1 MSNLDAQSVCARLE
15 ADKTLSTLFDIL
27 RDYGD
32 APAALWLKG
41 EQELSR
47 TYAEMTRRADDFAAC
62 IADQAV
68 EDGWVGIAVDTCHD
82 WPSLYWGVLRSGHN
96 ALLLDASAPDSVIQG
111 LLDEANC
118 RQIISRKPRALS
130 GNVRQIDFKTI
141 KDAPRTIGF
150 NPVWG
155 EYTAMCTSG
164 TTGTSRIFAY
174 NGQAICEQA
183 LNALTLYKANPRIVH
198 PDNRGRKTLAFLPF
212 HHVLGFMGNVIL
224 AHFMGTASI
233 YLQDRTPNSIIN
245 TCHHFPPNLLI
256 VVPLVGNSLVRSV
269 EKGLKKESKAK
280 RSAFRS
286 LKALS
291 LARQSV
297 SPEAGLRW
305 AQEKAFASLNEKLL
319 GTEVDIII
327 LGGSHTPTETLRTLN
342 ALGYY
347 TVTGYGMTETAINGF
362 ETGMDLKHRLNGSVG
377 KPLSSAEYR
386 VVPAKEGDKT
396 GELQIRGAGI
406 HSARVVHGEILPP
419 DTLAGGWLPT
429 GDIAQLDASGRLYIR
444 GRLKDVIINESGEN
458 VYPDDMEDAFA
469 ALNGVEQSCVVGF
482 RRNRRD
488 NNEDI
493 VLVMNVGENYS
504 DSQYLDKLAAKVAAA
519 NSRLPLYT
527 QLNRALVTPMK
538 LPLVSGIKVKRIEL
552 KRMYEEGELA
562 YRELDLHAQ
571 NAGAEVAAAAA
582 IETKSARH
590 DEILKKVRSMYAE
603 ALEISESE
611 ITDNANFIEDLQG
624 DSLQVLSIAL
634 KAEEE
639 WGVTIPAEEYGQ
651 CATVLGMSRVVENLL
666 DGGTAEGAKPKERVP
681 VRPIIRFEDSPEYKH
696 FLERQEALVG
706 KGDNPYFV
714 THESPLLDTGII
726 DGKEVLEFGSYNY
739 VGMSGRKEVKDAAK
753 AAIDKYGTS
762 ASGSRLLAGEK
773 QVHKDLEK
781 EIADW
786 KHTEDAV
793 VCVGGHS
800 TNVTFVGNFCGKND
814 LILYDALAH
823 NSIEQG
829 CKLSDATSRPFPH
842 SDTAALETI
851 LKSQRAYYEKVL
863 IVIEGAYSM
872 DGDIAPV
879 PDFVRIKKEY
889 GCFLMVDE
897 AHSACVIGKTGGG
910 VDEYFGLAGD
920 DIDIKY
926 GTLSKGLGT
935 CGGYLAGKKCLID
948 YLRYNMPGFV
958 FSVGISPALAAG
970 SLAAIRTLRSHPE
983 IMEHL
988 RIAIKAFADSARR
1001 RHLDICLAGETA
1013 VLPVLVGK
1021 DEDAWLLSNELKKRG
1036 VSVPPAM
1043 YPAVP
1048 KGKARLRF
1056 CVISEHKPE
1065 QIEQAL
1071 DILEAT
1077 AREFGIELPR
1087 RNYDK
1092 VEDPN
1097 PTL

>member
-1 MSNLDAQSVCARLE
+1 MRNLDALSVTARLE
-15 ADKTLSTLFDIL
+15 ADKSLDQLFSIL
-27 RDYGD
+27 REYGD
-32 APAALWLKG
+32 STAALWLNG
-41 EQELSR
+41 DQEMSR
-47 TYAEMTRRADDFAAC
+47 SYAEMTRRADDYAAC
-62 IADQAV
+62 LNSQVADGGWIA
-68 EDGWVGIAVDTCHD
+68 IAVDTCHE
-82 WPSLYWGVLRSGHN
+82 WPSLFWGVMRSGHN
-96 ALLLDASAPDSVIQG
+96 ALLLDAAAQDGQIQS
-111 LLDEANC
+111 LLDEAGC
-118 RQIISRKPRALS
+118 RAIISRKPRALT
-130 GNVRQIDFKTI
+130 GNIRQIDFKTVTE
-141 KDAPRTIGF
+141 APRIIGF
-150 NPVWG
+150 TPVWG
-155 EYTAMCTSG
+155 QYVAMCTSG
-164 TTGTSRIFAY
+164 TTGRSRIFAY
-174 NGQAICEQA
+174 DGTAVCEQA
-183 LNALTLYKANPRIVH
+183 LKSAAVFRNNPRIIAM
-198 PDNRGRKTLAFLPF
+198 DNRNRRMLCFLPF
-212 HHVLGFMGNVIL
+212 HHVLGFMACVIW
-224 AHFMGTASI
+224 AHFMGMPCV
-233 YLQDRTPNSIIN
+233 YLPDRTPASIQKV
-245 TCHHFPPNLLI
+245 CAHFPPKLVV
-256 VVPLVGNSLVRSV
+256 VVPLVGNSLVKSLERS
-269 EKGLKKESKAK
+269 LKKESAG
-280 RSAFRS
+280 RQAQFRLMS
-286 LKALS
+286 ALS
-291 LARQSV
+291 LGLQRIAPARALDWA
-297 SPEAGLRW
+297 EKKIFAGVNQR
-305 AQEKAFASLNEKLL
+305 LL
-319 GTEVDIII
+319 GTELDVLI
-327 LGGSHTPTETLRTLN
+327 LGGSHAPAETLRTLN

-347 TVTGYGMTETAINGF
+347 TVVGYGMTETAINGF
-362 ETGMDLKHRLNGSVG
+362 ENAMSLATRLNGSVG
-377 KPLSSAEYR
+377 KALGTAEYR
-386 VVPAKEGDKT
+386 IAGAEHPGKD
-396 GELQIRGAGI
+396 GELQVRGPGI
-406 HSARVVHGEILPP
+406 HSGRLVAGELLPP
-419 DTLAGGWLPT
+419 DTLDGGWYPT
-429 GDIAQLDASGRLYIR
+429 GDIATMDASGRVYIK

-469 ALNGVEQSCVVGF
+469 ALKGVEQLCVVGF

-493 VLVMNVGENYS
+493 VLVMNVGENYT
-504 DSQYLDKLAAKVAAA
+504 DRDYLDSLAARVAEA

-527 QLNRALVTPMK
+527 QLDRALVTPSA

-552 KRMYEEGELA
+552 KRMYDEKELV
-562 YRELDLHAQ
+562 YRELDLHEKS
-571 NAGAEVAAAAA
+571 AGAEVASAAPNRSP
-582 IETKSARH
+582 SAVR
-590 DEILKKVRSMYAE
+590 DEIVRKVRTMYAE
-603 ALEISESE
+603 ALEIPEDQ
-611 ITDNANFIEDLQG
+611 IGDNAHFIEDLQG
-624 DSLQVLSIAL
+624 DSLQVLSMAL

-639 WGVTIPAEEYGQ
+639 WGITIPAEEYGQ
-651 CATVLGMSRVVENLL
+651 CATVSGMARVVESLL
-666 DGGTAEGAKPKERVP
+666 AGPVQGSRPAERTP
-681 VRPIIRFEDSPEYKH
+681 VRPIIRFEDSPEYLH
-696 FLERQEALVG
+696 FMERQKALIG
-706 KGDNPYFV
+706 NGDNPYFV
-714 THESPLLDTGII
+714 AHESPLLDTGIV
-726 DGKEVLEFGSYNY
+726 DGKEILEFGSYNY
-739 VGMSGRKEVKDAAK
+739 IGMSGRKEVKEAAK

-773 QVHKDLEK
+773 LVHRELEA

-786 KHTEDAV
+786 KHTEDAI

-829 CKLSDATSRPFPH
+829 CRLSEATSRPFPH
-842 SDTAALETI
+842 SDPRALEAI
-851 LKSQRAYYEKVL
+851 LKNQRAYYEKVL

-910 VDEYFGLAGD
+910 VDEYFNLDGN

-935 CGGYLAGKKCLID
+935 CGGYLAGKKSLIN

-958 FSVGISPALAAG
+958 FSVGISPPLAAA
-970 SLAAIRTLRSHPE
+970 SLAAIRTLRTHPE

-988 RIAIKAFADSARR
+988 RTAIRSFAESARR

-1065 QIEQAL
+1065 QIERAL

-1087 RNYDK
+1087 RNYD
-1092 VEDPN
+1092 
-1097 PTL
+1097 

>member
-1 MSNLDAQSVCARLE
+1 MSNIDALTVSARLE
-15 ADKTLSTLFDIL
+15 ADKSLATLFDVL

-32 APAALWLKG
+32 TPASLWLKG
-41 EQELSR
+41 EQELTR
-47 TYAEMTRRADDFAAC
+47 TYAEMTRRADDYAAC
-62 IADQAV
+62 ISSLARD
-68 EDGWVGIAVDTCHD
+68 ESWIGIAVDTCHE
-82 WPSLYWGVLRSGHN
+82 WPALYWGVLRSGHN
-96 ALLLDASAPDSVIQG
+96 ALLLDSSAADSVIQG
-111 LLDEANC
+111 LLDEAGC
-118 RQIISRKPRALS
+118 TQIISRKPRGLN
-130 GNVRQIDFKTI
+130 GNVLQIDFKTI
-141 KDAPRTIGF
+141 KDSPRTIGF
-150 NPVWG
+150 KPVWG

-164 TTGTSRIFAY
+164 TTGRSRIFVY
-174 NGQAICEQA
+174 SGEAICEQA
-183 LNALTLYKANPRIVH
+183 LNSAMIYRANSRIISS
-198 PDNRGRKTLAFLPF
+198 DNRGRKILAFLPF
-212 HHVLGFMGNVIL
+212 HHVLGFMANVIWSS
-224 AHFMGTASI
+224 FMGMSNI

-245 TCHHFPPNLLI
+245 TCRHFPPNLLI
-256 VVPLVGNSLVRSV
+256 VVPLVGNSLVRSLQ
-269 EKGLKKESKAK
+269 KGLKKDK
-280 RSAFRS
+280 RYKRGLFKTLTGMSI
-286 LKALS
+286 ALQTV
-291 LARQSV
+291 A
-297 SPEAGLRW
+297 PEAGLRW
-305 AQEKAFASLNEKLL
+305 AQQKAFASLDAKLL
-319 GTEVDIII
+319 GNEVDVIIF
-327 LGGSHTPTETLRTLN
+327 GGSHTPTETLRTLN

-347 TVTGYGMTETAINGF
+347 TITGYGMTETAINGF
-362 ETGMDLKHRLNGSVG
+362 ETGMDLRHRLNGSVG
-377 KPLSSAEYR
+377 KPLGSAEYR
-386 VVPAKEGDKT
+386 IVRENENDKT
-396 GELQIRGAGI
+396 GELQVRGPGI
-406 HSARVVHGEILPP
+406 HTGRLVHGQMLPP
-419 DTLAGGWLPT
+419 DTQECGWFPT
-429 GDIAQLDASGRLYIR
+429 GDMAQIDSTGRLYIR

-469 ALNGVEQSCVVGF
+469 ALKGVDQSCVVGF

-504 DSQYLDKLAAKVAAA
+504 DSKYLDSLAAKVAAV

-527 QLNRALVTPMK
+527 QLNRAIVTPNT

-552 KRMYEEGELA
+552 KRMYEEGELT

-571 NAGAEVAAAAA
+571 SAGTEVAAAAA
-582 IETKSARH
+582 RADTAGARH
-590 DEILKKVRSMYAE
+590 DEILRKVRSMYAE
-603 ALEISESE
+603 ALEVPETE

-639 WGVTIPAEEYGQ
+639 WGITIPAEEYGQ
-651 CATVLGMSRVVENLL
+651 CATVLGMSRVVETLL
-666 DGGTAEGAKPKERVP
+666 DGPAENVKPAERVP
-681 VRPIIRFEDSPEYKH
+681 VRPVTRFEDSPEYLH
-696 FLERQEALVG
+696 FLERQKALVG
-706 KGDNPYFV
+706 TGDNPYFV
-714 THESPLLDTGII
+714 THESPLLDTGIV
-726 DGKEVLEFGSYNY
+726 DGREVLEFGSYNY
-739 VGMSGRKEVKDAAK
+739 VGMSGRKEVMDAAK

-786 KHTEDAV
+786 KHTEDAI

-829 CKLSDATSRPFPH
+829 CRLSEATSRPFPH
-842 SDTAALETI
+842 SDVAALETI
-851 LKSQRAYYEKVL
+851 LKNQRAYYEKVL

-879 PDFVRIKKEY
+879 PDFVRVKKEY

-910 VDEYFGLAGD
+910 VDEYFGLDGN

-988 RIAIKAFADSARR
+988 RTAIRTFADSAKR

-1071 DILEAT
+1071 DILEST

-1092 VEDPN
+1092 AD
-1097 PTL
+1097 

>member
-1 MSNLDAQSVCARLE
+1 M
-15 ADKTLSTLFDIL
+15 
-27 RDYGD
+27 
-32 APAALWLKG
+32 
-41 EQELSR
+41 
-47 TYAEMTRRADDFAAC
+47 
-62 IADQAV
+62 
-68 EDGWVGIAVDTCHD
+68 
-82 WPSLYWGVLRSGHN
+82 
-96 ALLLDASAPDSVIQG
+96 
-111 LLDEANC
+111 
-118 RQIISRKPRALS
+118 
-130 GNVRQIDFKTI
+130 
-141 KDAPRTIGF
+141 
-150 NPVWG
+150 
-155 EYTAMCTSG
+155 
-164 TTGTSRIFAY
+164 
-174 NGQAICEQA
+174 
-183 LNALTLYKANPRIVH
+183 NPRIIH
-198 PDNRGRKTLAFLPF
+198 PVNTGRKTLAFLPF
-212 HHVLGFMGNVIL
+212 HHVLGFMGNMIL
-224 AHFMGTASI
+224 AHFMGTASV

-256 VVPLVGNSLVRSV
+256 MVPLVGNSLVRSV
-269 EKGLKKESKAK
+269 EKGLKKENKAK
-280 RSAFRS
+280 QSAFQS
-286 LKALS
+286 LKAMS
-291 LARQSV
+291 LMRQTI
-297 SPEAGLRW
+297 SPEAGLAW
-305 AQEKAFASLNEKLL
+305 AQEKAFAALNEKLL
-319 GTEVDIII
+319 GTEVDVLI
-327 LGGSHTPTETLRTLN
+327 LGGSHTPNETLRTLN

-347 TVTGYGMTETAINGF
+347 TVTGYGMTETGINGF
-362 ETGMDLKHRLNGSVG
+362 ELGMDLKHRLNGSVG

-386 VVPAKEGDKT
+386 IVPEKEGEKV
-396 GELQIRGAGI
+396 GELQIRGPGI
-406 HSARVVHGEILPP
+406 HTARVVHGELLPP
-419 DTLAGGWLPT
+419 DTLAGGWLQT
-429 GDIAQLDASGRLYIR
+429 GDIAQLDATGRLYIR

-469 ALNGVEQSCVVGF
+469 SLNGVDQSCVVGL

-493 VLVMNVGENYS
+493 VLVMNVGENYT
-504 DSQYLDKLAAKVAAA
+504 DDQYLDKLAAKVADA
-519 NSRLPLYT
+519 NRKLPIYT
-527 QLNRALVTPMK
+527 QLNRAIVTPNK

-552 KRMYEEGELA
+552 KRMYAEGELT
-562 YRELDLHAQ
+562 YRELDLHGQ
-571 NAGAEVAAAAA
+571 NVGAEVAAAAR
-582 IETKSARH
+582 IETKSAKH
-590 DEILKKVRSMYAE
+590 DEILKKVRTMYAE

-639 WGVTIPAEEYGQ
+639 WGITIPAEEYGS
-651 CATVLGMSRVVENLL
+651 CATVAGMAQVVETLL
-666 DGGTAEGAKPKERVP
+666 DGPAEGAKPKERVP
-681 VRPIIRFEDSPEYKH
+681 VRPIFRFEDTPEYKH

-786 KHTEDAV
+786 KHTEDAI

-910 VDEYFGLAGD
+910 VDEYFGLDGD

-958 FSVGISPALAAG
+958 FSVGISPRWRPVPWKPSAPCG
-970 SLAAIRTLRSHPE
+970 PIRRSWSTCAPPSRPLRTVRGAVTWISAWPAKP
-983 IMEHL
+983 
-988 RIAIKAFADSARR
+988 RFCRCWSARMR
-1001 RHLDICLAGETA
+1001 MPG
-1013 VLPVLVGK
+1013 
-1021 DEDAWLLSNELKKRG
+1021 S
-1036 VSVPPAM
+1036 S
-1043 YPAVP
+1043 
-1048 KGKARLRF
+1048 
-1056 CVISEHKPE
+1056 
-1065 QIEQAL
+1065 
-1071 DILEAT
+1071 
-1077 AREFGIELPR
+1077 
-1087 RNYDK
+1087 
-1092 VEDPN
+1092 
-1097 PTL
+1097 PTS

>member
-1 MSNLDAQSVCARLE
+1 MSNLDAQSVCSRLE
-15 ADKTLSTLFDIL
+15 ADKTLATLFDIL
-27 RDYGD
+27 RDYGE
-32 APAALWLKG
+32 APNAYWLNG
-41 EQELSR
+41 EQER
-47 TYAEMTRRADDFAAC
+47 TRSYAEMALRADDYAAC
-62 IADQAV
+62 INSLGL
-68 EDGWVGIAVDTCHD
+68 EEGWLGIAVDTCHD
-82 WPSLYWGVLRSGHN
+82 WPSLYWGVMRSGHN
-96 ALLLDASAPDSVIQG
+96 ALLLDASAPDNVIQG
-111 LLDEANC
+111 LLDEAHC
-118 RQIISRKPRALS
+118 RQVISLKPRGLS
-130 GNVRQIDFKTI
+130 GNVHQIDFKTI
-141 KDAPRTIGF
+141 REAPRTIGF
-150 NPVWG
+150 TPVWG

-174 NGQAICEQA
+174 NGEAVCAQA
-183 LNALTLYKANPRIVH
+183 LNALELFKVNPRIIH
-198 PDNRGRKTLAFLPF
+198 PVNTGRKTLAFLPF
-212 HHVLGFMGNVIL
+212 HHVLGFMGNMIL
-224 AHFMGTASI
+224 AQFIGTANV
-233 YLQDRTPNSIIN
+233 YMQDRTPNSILN
-245 TCHHFPPNLLI
+245 ACHHFPPNLLI
-256 VVPLVGNSLVRSV
+256 MVPLVGNSLVRSV
-269 EKGLKKESKAK
+269 EKGLKKENKAK
-280 RSAFRS
+280 RSAFKT

-291 LARQSV
+291 LMRQSL
-297 SPEAGLRW
+297 SPEAGLEW
-305 AQEKAFASLNEKLL
+305 AQKTAFASLNAKLI
-319 GTEVDIII
+319 GTEVDVLIF
-327 LGGSHTPTETLRTLN
+327 GGSHTPTETLRTLN

-347 TVTGYGMTETAINGF
+347 TVTGYGMTETAIDGF
-362 ETGMDLKHRLNGSVG
+362 ETGMALKYRLNGSVG
-377 KPLSSAEYR
+377 KPLPAAEYR
-386 VVPAKEGDKT
+386 IIPDKEGSKT
-396 GELQIRGAGI
+396 GELQVRGAGI
-406 HSARVVHGEILPP
+406 HSARVIDGRILPP
-419 DTLAGGWLPT
+419 DTVDGGWLPT
-429 GDIAQLDASGRLYIR
+429 GDIAQLDSTGRLYIR

-469 ALNGVEQSCVVGF
+469 ALNGVDQSCVVGF

-493 VLVMNVGENYS
+493 VLVMNVGENYT
-504 DSQYLDKLAAKVAAA
+504 DDQYLDKLAAKVAAA
-519 NSRLPLYT
+519 NSKLPLYT
-527 QLNRALVTPMK
+527 QLNRAIVTPMK

-562 YRELDLHAQ
+562 YRELDLRGQ
-571 NAGAEVAAAAA
+571 NVGAEVAAAARL
-582 IETKSARH
+582 ETKSAKH
-590 DEILKKVRSMYAE
+590 DEILKKVRAMYAE

-639 WGVTIPAEEYGQ
+639 WGITIPAEEYGS
-651 CATVLGMSRVVENLL
+651 CATVAGMAQVVQTLLEGPAEN
-666 DGGTAEGAKPKERVP
+666 EKPKDRTP
-681 VRPIIRFEDSPEYKH
+681 VLPITRFEDTPEYKH

-714 THESPLLDTGII
+714 AHESPLLDTGII

-773 QVHKDLEK
+773 QIHKDLEK

-786 KHTEDAV
+786 KHTEDAI

-851 LKSQRAYYEKVL
+851 LKSQRAFYEKVL

-879 PDFVRIKKEY
+879 PEFVRIKKEY

-910 VDEYFGLAGD
+910 VDEYFGLNGD

-970 SLAAIRTLRSHPE
+970 SLEAIRTLRSHPE

-988 RIAIKAFADSARR
+988 RTAIKAFADSARR

-1021 DEDAWLLSNELKKRG
+1021 DEDAWFLSNELKKRG

-1065 QIEQAL
+1065 QIEKAL

-1077 AREFGIELPR
+1077 AREYGIELPR

-1092 VEDPN
+1092 AEDPT
-1097 PTL
+1097 PVL

>member
-1 MSNLDAQSVCARLE
+1 MDVLQVTARLE
-15 ADKTLSTLFDIL
+15 QDKRLPVLFDII

-32 APAALWLKG
+32 TRCAVWLKG
-41 EQELSR
+41 EEELSLS
-47 TYAEMTRRADDFAAC
+47 YAEMVRRADDYAAYLM
-62 IADQAV
+62 
-68 EDGWVGIAVDTCHD
+68 ENTPEGGWIGVAVDTCPN
-82 WPSLYWGVLRSGHN
+82 WPSLFWGVIRSGHN
-96 ALLLDASAPDSVIQG
+96 VLLLDASAADSMIQG
-111 LLDEANC
+111 LLEEAGC
-118 RQIISRKPRALS
+118 KVIISRKPRGLS
-130 GNVRQIDFKTI
+130 GDIRQIDYRAVA
-141 KDAPRTIGF
+141 DAPRTIGF
-150 NPVWG
+150 TPVWG
-155 EYTAMCTSG
+155 DYVAMCTSG

-174 NGQAICEQA
+174 SGQAICEQA
-183 LNALTLYKANPRIVH
+183 LTSLYIFRNNPRVIHRENADRLV
-198 PDNRGRKTLAFLPF
+198 LAFLPF
-212 HHVLGFMGNVIL
+212 HHVLGFMANIVWVLFLG
-224 AHFMGTASI
+224 GTNI
-233 YLQDRTPNSIIN
+233 YLPDRTPNSIIN
-245 TCHHFPPNLLI
+245 VCRHFPPTLLI
-256 VVPLVGNSLVRSV
+256 VVPLVGNNLVKSLNKSV
-269 EKGLKKESKAK
+269 KKEKALK
-280 RSAFRS
+280 RFAY
-286 LKALS
+286 KASFGLS
-291 LARQSV
+291 LAVQSV
-297 SPEAGLRW
+297 APAFGLRL
-305 AQEKAFASLNEKLL
+305 AQKHLFASIDSRLL
-319 GTEVDIII
+319 GTQVDVVI

-347 TVTGYGMTETAINGF
+347 TINGYGMTETAVNGF
-362 ETGMDLKHRLNGSVG
+362 ETSMRLSKRLNGSVG
-377 KPLSSAEYR
+377 ATLGSAEYR
-386 VVPAKEGDKT
+386 VAGGDGAKT
-396 GELQIRGAGI
+396 GELQVRGPGI
-406 HSARVVHGEILPP
+406 HTARVVKGELLPP
-419 DTLAGGWLPT
+419 ETLEGGWFPT
-429 GDIAQLDASGRLYIR
+429 GDVASIDSTGRVTIK

-458 VYPDDMEDAFA
+458 VYPDDLEDAFS
-469 ALNGVEQSCVVGF
+469 ALAGAEQICVVGF
-482 RRNRRD
+482 RRNKRD
-488 NNEDI
+488 KNEDVTL
-493 VLVMNVGENYS
+493 VLNVGENYS
-504 DSQYLDKLAAKVAAA
+504 DKKYLNALAGKVAAINA
-519 NSRLPLYT
+519 RLPLHA
-527 QLNRALVTPMK
+527 QLDRALVTPMN

-552 KRMYEEGELA
+552 KRLYEEKELV
-562 YRELDLHAQ
+562 YRELDLRAQ
-571 NAGAEVAAAAA
+571 SAGVEVAASEQAHA
-582 IETKSARH
+582 KSALQ
-590 DEILKKVRSMYAE
+590 DEIRRKVRAMYAE
-603 ALEISESE
+603 ALDVPEKEIA
-611 ITDNANFIEDLQG
+611 DNANFIEDLQG

-639 WGVTIPAEEYGQ
+639 WGITIPAEEYGR
-651 CATVLGMSRVVENLL
+651 CATVESMSRVVEDLL
-666 DGGTAEGAKPKERVP
+666 TGHDGSEKPKERVP
-681 VRPIIRFEDSPEYKH
+681 VRPITRFENSPEYLH
-696 FLERQEALVG
+696 FMERQKALVG
-706 KGDNPYFV
+706 NGDNPYFV
-714 THESPLLDTGII
+714 AHESPLLDTGIV
-726 DGKEVLEFGSYNY
+726 DGKEILEFGSYNY
-739 VGMSGRKEVKDAAK
+739 VGMSGRKEVKEAAK
-753 AAIDKYGTS
+753 AAIEKYGTS

-773 QVHKDLEK
+773 MVHKELEK

-786 KHTEDAV
+786 KHTEDAI

-814 LILYDALAH
+814 LIVYDALAH

-842 SDTAALETI
+842 SDVAALENI

-897 AHSACVIGKTGGG
+897 AHSACVIGETGGG
-910 VDEYFGLAGD
+910 VDEYFHLDGD

-983 IMEHL
+983 IMENL
-988 RIAIKAFADSARR
+988 RTAIRSFAESAKR

-1065 QIEQAL
+1065 QIERAL

-1077 AREFGIELPR
+1077 AKEFGIELPR
-1087 RNYDK
+1087 RNYD
-1092 VEDPN
+1092 
-1097 PTL
+1097 

>member
-1 MSNLDAQSVCARLE
+1 MSNCDALAVSARLE
-15 ADKTLSTLFDIL
+15 SDKSFGALFDIL

-32 APAALWLKG
+32 LPASVWLKG
-41 EQELSR
+41 EQELTR
-47 TYAEMTRRADDFAAC
+47 TYAELTRRADDYAAFLSSL
-62 IADQAV
+62 AS
-68 EDGWVGIAVDTCHD
+68 ESGWIGIAVDTCHE
-82 WPSLYWGVLRSGHN
+82 WPALFWGVLRSGHN
-96 ALLLDASAPDSVIQG
+96 ALLLDASASDSVIQG
-111 LLDEANC
+111 LLDEAGC

-130 GNVRQIDFKTI
+130 VNIRQIDFKTI
-141 KDAPRTIGF
+141 KEAPHTIGF
-150 NPVWG
+150 TPVWG
-155 EYTAMCTSG
+155 EYVAMCTSG
-164 TTGTSRIFAY
+164 TTGNSRIFAY
-174 NGQAICEQA
+174 SGEAVCEQA
-183 LNALTLYKANPRIVH
+183 LNSVAVSKVNPRIISA
-198 PDNRGRKTLAFLPF
+198 DNRGRKILAFLPF
-212 HHVLGFMGNVIL
+212 HHVLGFMANVIW
-224 AHFMGTASI
+224 ASFVGMTNI
-233 YLQDRTPNSIIN
+233 YLQDRTPNAIMN
-245 TCHHFPPNLLI
+245 TCRHFPPNMLV
-256 VVPLVGNSLVRSV
+256 VVPLVGNSLVRAV
-269 EKGLKKESKAK
+269 KKGVKKESKAK
-280 RSAFRS
+280 QAAFKSAIGM
-286 LKALS
+286 S
-291 LARQSV
+291 LAMQSV

-305 AQEKAFASLNEKLL
+305 AQKKAFADINEKLL
-319 GTEVDIII
+319 GTEVDVVIF
-327 LGGSHTPTETLRTLN
+327 GGSHTPNETLRTLN
-342 ALGYY
+342 AMGYY
-347 TVTGYGMTETAINGF
+347 SITGYGMTETAINGF
-362 ETGMDLKHRLNGSVG
+362 EMGMGLKNRLNGSVG
-377 KPLSSAEYR
+377 KALGSAEYR
-386 VVPAKEGDKT
+386 IVRKNESDKA
-396 GELQIRGAGI
+396 GELQIRGRGI
-406 HSARVVHGEILPP
+406 HSGRVIHGEILPP
-419 DTLAGGWLPT
+419 DTLDGGWFPT
-429 GDIAQLDASGRLYIR
+429 GDVSQIDKTGRLYIR
-444 GRLKDVIINESGEN
+444 GRLKDVIINETGEN
-458 VYPDDMEDAFA
+458 VYPDDMEDSFNT
-469 ALNGVEQSCVVGF
+469 LKGVEQACVVGF

-488 NNEDI
+488 RNEDI
-493 VLVMNVGENYS
+493 VLVLNVGDNYS
-504 DSQYLDKLAAKVAAA
+504 DNAYLDDLAARVSAA

-527 QLNRALVTPMK
+527 QLNRALVTPAS

-552 KRMYEEGELA
+552 KRMYEEGELP

-571 NAGAEVAAAAA
+571 SAGAEVSTVSKAVSN
-582 IETKSARH
+582 TARH
-590 DEILKKVRSMYAE
+590 DEILRKVRQMYAD
-603 ALEISESE
+603 ALEITESE
-611 ITDNANFIEDLQG
+611 INDNANFIEDLQG

-639 WGVTIPAEEYGQ
+639 WGITIPAEEYGQ
-651 CATVLGMSRVVENLL
+651 CATVLSMTRVVENLL
-666 DGGTAEGAKPKERVP
+666 DGPSESSKPAERVP
-681 VRPIIRFEDSPEYKH
+681 VRPIVRFEDSPEYLH
-696 FLERQEALVG
+696 FLDRQKALIG

-714 THESPLLDTGII
+714 THESPLLDTGIV

-739 VGMSGRKEVKDAAK
+739 IGMSGRKEVKDAAK

-781 EIADW
+781 EIAEW
-786 KHTEDAV
+786 KHTEDAI

-842 SDTAALETI
+842 SDVAALESI
-851 LKSQRAYYEKVL
+851 LKNQRAYYEKVL

-879 PDFVRIKKEY
+879 PDFVRVKKEY

-910 VDEYFGLAGD
+910 VDEYFGLDGN

-970 SLAAIRTLRSHPE
+970 SLAAIRTLRAHPE

-988 RIAIKAFADSARR
+988 RTAIKAFADSARR

-1021 DEDAWLLSNELKKRG
+1021 DEDAWFLSNELKKRG

-1065 QIEQAL
+1065 QIEKAL

-1077 AREFGIELPR
+1077 AQEFGIELPR
-1087 RNYDK
+1087 RNYD
-1092 VEDPN
+1092 
-1097 PTL
+1097 

>member
-1 MSNLDAQSVCARLE
+1 MSKMDAMSVCARLE
-15 ADKTLSTLFDIL
+15 ADKTLATLFDIL
-27 RDYGD
+27 RDYGET
-32 APAALWLKG
+32 PAALWLKG
-41 EQELSR
+41 EQELSCS
-47 TYAEMTRRADDFAAC
+47 YAEMTRRADDFAAC
-62 IADQAV
+62 LASMEL
-68 EDGWVGIAVDTCHD
+68 EDGWIGIAVDTCHD
-82 WPSLYWGVLRSGHN
+82 WPSLYWGVMRSGHN
-96 ALLLDASAPDSVIQG
+96 ALLLDASAADNVIQG
-111 LLDEANC
+111 LLDEAKC

-130 GNVRQIDFKTI
+130 GNVRQIDFKTL
-141 KDAPRTIGF
+141 KDAPRAVGF
-150 NPVWG
+150 TPVWG
-155 EYTAMCTSG
+155 EWTAMCTSG
-164 TTGTSRIFAY
+164 TTGNSRIFAY
-174 NGQAICEQA
+174 NGEAICEQA
-183 LNALTLYKANPRIVH
+183 LNCITLYKANKRIVRD
-198 PDNRGRKTLAFLPF
+198 DNRGRKMLAFLPF

-224 AHFMGTASI
+224 AHIMGTSSV

-245 TCHHFPPNLLI
+245 TCRHFPPNMLI
-256 VVPLVGNSLVRSV
+256 VVPLLGNSLVRSV

-280 RSAFRS
+280 RSAFKS
-286 LKALS
+286 MKAMS
-291 LARQSV
+291 LARQSI

-347 TVTGYGMTETAINGF
+347 TVTGYGMTETSINGF

-377 KPLSSAEYR
+377 KPLGSAEYR
-386 VVPAKEGDKT
+386 VVPQKEGDQT
-396 GELQIRGAGI
+396 GELQVRGPGI
-406 HSARVVHGEILPP
+406 HSARVVNGEILPP
-419 DTLAGGWLPT
+419 DTLAGGWFPT
-429 GDIAQLDASGRLYIR
+429 GDIAQIDATGRLYIR

-458 VYPDDMEDAFA
+458 VYPDDMEDTFA
-469 ALNGVEQSCVVGF
+469 SIRGVDQSCVVGF

-493 VLVMNVGENYS
+493 VLVMNVGENYT
-504 DSQYLDKLAAKVAAA
+504 DQQYLDKLAAQVAQA

-527 QLNRALVTPMK
+527 QLNRALVTPMR

-552 KRMYEEGELA
+552 KRMYADGELT
-562 YRELDLHAQ
+562 YRELDLHGQ
-571 NAGAEVAAAAA
+571 NVGAEVAVAARS
-582 IETKSARH
+582 EQKSARH
-590 DEILKKVRSMYAE
+590 DEILRKVRTMYAE
-603 ALEISESE
+603 ALEIDEKE

-639 WGVTIPAEEYGQ
+639 WGITIPAEEYGQ
-651 CATVLGMSRVVENLL
+651 CATVLGMSRVVEELL
-666 DGGTAEGAKPKERVP
+666 DGPSETAKSKERVP
-681 VRPIIRFEDSPEYKH
+681 VRPITRFEDSPEYKH

-842 SDTAALETI
+842 SDIAALETI
-851 LKSQRAYYEKVL
+851 LKNQRAYYEKVL

-879 PDFVRIKKEY
+879 PDFVRVKKEY

-897 AHSACVIGKTGGG
+897 AHSACVIGETGGG
-910 VDEYFGLAGD
+910 VDEYFGLKGD

-988 RIAIKAFADSARR
+988 RTAIKAFADSARR

-1087 RNYDK
+1087 RDYDK
-1092 VEDPN
+1092 VEPEA
-1097 PTL
+1097 

>member
-1 MSNLDAQSVCARLE
+1 MTNCDALSVSAKLN
-15 ADKTLSTLFDIL
+15 ADKTFATFFEIL
-27 RDYGD
+27 REYGD
-32 APAALWLKG
+32 TPASVWLKG
-41 EQELSR
+41 EQELMR
-47 TYAEMTRRADDFAAC
+47 TYAELTRRADDYAAC
-62 IADQAV
+62 ISSLAV
-68 EDGWVGIAVDTCHD
+68 EGSWIGIAVDTCRE
-82 WPSLYWGVLRSGHN
+82 WPALFWGVLRSGHN
-96 ALLLDASAPDSVIQG
+96 ALLLDASASDSVIQG
-111 LLDEANC
+111 LLDEAAC
-118 RQIISRKPRALS
+118 RQIISLKPRGLT
-130 GNVRQIDFKTI
+130 GNIRQIDFKMI
-141 KDAPRTIGF
+141 KESPRTIGF
-150 NPVWG
+150 EPVWG
-155 EYTAMCTSG
+155 EYVALCTSG

-174 NGQAICEQA
+174 NAEAVCEQA
-183 LNALTLYKANPRIVH
+183 LNSVRVFQDNPRIIGR
-198 PDNRGRKTLAFLPF
+198 DNRGRKILAFLPF
-212 HHVLGFMGNVIL
+212 HHILGFMANVIWSG
-224 AHFMGTASI
+224 FMGMTAI
-233 YLQDRTPNSIIN
+233 YLQDRTPSTIIT
-245 TCHHFPPNLLI
+245 TCRHFPPNFLV
-256 VVPLVGNSLVRSV
+256 VVPLVANSLVRSV
-269 EKGLKKESKAK
+269 KKGLRKETRAK
-280 RSAFRS
+280 QAAFESAVGV
-286 LKALS
+286 S
-291 LARQSV
+291 LALQSV

-305 AQEKAFASLNEKLL
+305 AQKKAFLSINEKLL
-319 GTEVDIII
+319 GTDVDVII
-327 LGGSHTPTETLRTLN
+327 LGGSHTPNETLRTLN
-342 ALGYY
+342 AMGYY

-362 ETGMDLKHRLNGSVG
+362 ERGMGIKHRLNGSVG
-377 KPLSSAEYR
+377 MSLGSAEYR
-386 VVPAKEGDKT
+386 IVKQNESDKT
-396 GELQIRGAGI
+396 GELQVRSPGL
-406 HSARVVHGEILPP
+406 HSGRVVQGEVLPP
-419 DTLAGGWLPT
+419 ETLEGGWFPT
-429 GDIAQLDASGRLYIR
+429 GDMAQLDSDGRLYIR

-458 VYPDDMEDAFA
+458 VYPDDMEDTFNT
-469 ALNGVEQSCVVGF
+469 LKGVEQSCVVGF

-488 NNEDI
+488 RNEDI
-493 VLVMNVGENYS
+493 VLVMNVGENYT
-504 DSQYLDKLAAKVAAA
+504 DTAYLDDLASKVSAA

-527 QLNRALVTPMK
+527 QLNRALVTSMP
-538 LPLVSGIKVKRIEL
+538 LPLVNGIKVKRIEL
-552 KRMYEEGELA
+552 KRLYEEGDLP
-562 YRELDLHAQ
+562 YRELDLHAGS
-571 NAGAEVAAAAA
+571 AGAEVASVASVSPD
-582 IETKSARH
+582 TARH
-590 DEILKKVRSMYAE
+590 DEILRKVRAMYAE

-611 ITDNANFIEDLQG
+611 ITDNASFIEDLQG

-639 WGVTIPAEEYGQ
+639 WGITIPAEQYGQ
-651 CATVLGMSRVVENLL
+651 CATVANMTRVVENLL
-666 DGGTAEGAKPKERVP
+666 DGTSDTPKSKERIP
-681 VRPIIRFEDSPEYKH
+681 VRPIIRFEDSPEYQH
-696 FLERQEALVG
+696 FLERQTALIG

-739 VGMSGRKEVKDAAK
+739 VGMSGRREVKDAAK

-773 QVHKDLEK
+773 QVHKDLER

-842 SDTAALETI
+842 SDVAALESI
-851 LKSQRAYYEKVL
+851 LRNQRAYYEKVL

-910 VDEYFGLAGD
+910 VDEYFGLAPD

-970 SLAAIRTLRSHPE
+970 SLEAIRTLRSHPE

-988 RIAIKAFADSARR
+988 RTAIRTFTESAKR

-1021 DEDAWLLSNELKKRG
+1021 DEDAWFLSNELKKRG

-1065 QIEQAL
+1065 QIEKAL
-1071 DILEAT
+1071 DILEST
-1077 AREFGIELPR
+1077 ACEYGIELPR
-1087 RNYDK
+1087 RNYD
-1092 VEDPN
+1092 
-1097 PTL
+1097 